1 MIATGTLP
9 HDAAVELAVVIALD
23 ACAAAGT
30 RALVIKGIASH
41 QQGLRATR
49 RVGDVDVLVP
59 PGARD
64 DVADVLRGRGWQI
77 RPEDSDDVTFPR
89 HSITMYHAA
98 WPCDIDVHDRFPGV
112 ETRAGKAFEFLWGRR
127 ATITAAGR
135 AAMTPDPASH
145 VVLLALHALRSLD
158 RRRHRE
164 DLQGLV
170 ELVGGASRAQDY
182 AALQTVD
189 AAAALGALG
198 TARPFLERVI
208 PTADAPEWPSVS
220 LEWRI
225 RTLFPDG
232 VGRRCVAVLLGIGP
246 APVRTLLRAVRADDT
261 TLRKRN
267 VTAGS
272 DRATLRRLRLARL
285 LGAARNLVRFAGS
298 VQRFRAVRSGARYD
312 EFRRGSLDST

>member
-1 MIATGTLP
+1 
-9 HDAAVELAVVIALD
+9 
-23 ACAAAGT
+23 
-30 RALVIKGIASH
+30 
-41 QQGLRATR
+41 
-49 RVGDVDVLVP
+49 
-59 PGARD
+59 
-64 DVADVLRGRGWQI
+64 
-77 RPEDSDDVTFPR
+77 
-89 HSITMYHAA
+89 
-98 WPCDIDVHDRFPGV
+98 
-112 ETRAGKAFEFLWGRR
+112 
-127 ATITAAGR
+127 
-135 AAMTPDPASH
+135 MTPDPASH